1 MQRAISN
8 LKRHAPPRV
17 NAQVRRD
24 RSWPDNSVPR
34 LARGAQSR
42 AVATPNEALS
52 DAPARDAVE
61 TEFFLPTGRRN
72 QASTQAGGGP
82 VGTLSFALWTAS
94 GGGG

>member
-8 LKRHAPPRV
+8 LKRHAPPQV

-24 RSWPDNSVPR
+24 RPWPDNSVPR
-34 LARGAQSR
+34 LALGAQSR
-42 AVATPNEALS
+42 AVATSNQASS

-61 TEFFLPTGRRN
+61 TEYFLPTGLWN
-72 QASTQAGGGP
+72 EASSQGGGGS
-82 VGTLSFALWTAS
+82 VGTLSFALWTAN